1 MKHPRTH
8 RVPAS
13 SSRALSRGMSKNN
26 RTKTLCSPNP
36 GPHPSESLDH
46 CYRAILET
54 SSSAILL
61 LSPESIILE
70 WNRTA
75 ETVSGWIADEA
86 LDHSYMELCLPF
98 EMRES
103 FLNSLARVTEGS
115 DVKGLEFP
123 LLA

>member
-1 MKHPRTH
+1 M
-8 RVPAS
+8 
-13 SSRALSRGMSKNN
+13 
-26 RTKTLCSPNP
+26 
-36 GPHPSESLDH
+36 DH
-46 CYRAILET
+46 CYRAILEA
-54 SSSAILL
+54 SSSVILL

-70 WNRTA
+70 WNCTA

-86 LDHSYMELCLPF
+86 LGRSYMELCLPI

-123 LLA
+123 LLARTGSETMLSWNITRVLGTRGDLIGLIAVGTFVTSHIQVQ